1 MIHIKKNKM
10 KVVNSVLELFGR
22 TPLVKLSKLTKD
34 IKASVY
40 AKMESMNPGAS
51 VKDRI
56 GLAMIDDAVARG
68 VLKPGGTIIEATSGN
83 TGIGLAIA
91 AVVKGYKCIFTMTE
105 KVSVEKRRYLQALG
119 ADVVIC
125 PMTAKHDTPEHYVSV
140 AKRIAEDTPNSL
152 FMYQYNNP
160 SNPEAHY
167 KTTGPE
173 LWEQTGG
180 KITHFVGSL
189 GTGGTVSGTG
199 RFLKEKDPNIK
210 IIAADPY
217 GSVFKTY
224 KESGVMTEGT
234 PYLVEG
240 IGQDMLPENVH
251 FKYIDEI
258 INVTDKDSF
267 HMSRRLSKEEGIFCG
282 GSTGTNLAAALKVA
296 KDLDENGLVVFVV
309 CDTGERYLSKHH
321 SDEWMREK
329 RLLEKDKTTV
339 GVVFQTKLSGG
350 LPNLVSASPNE
361 TIGEALNRLEEY
373 NISLLPV
380 IDENK
385 SLGSLTE
392 ADIMSRIIENPAI
405 IEKKVSDLMDKPYPV
420 IDESDDMKHGIQS
433 LKKSPAVLVSQYGR
447 IIGILTRI
455 DVLDFV

>member
-1 MIHIKKNKM
+1 M
-10 KVVNSVLELFGR
+10 KVANSILDLFGK
-22 TPLVKLSKLTKD
+22 TPLVRLNHLTKG
-34 IKASVY
+34 IKATVY
-40 AKMESMNPGAS
+40 AKMESMNPGGS

-56 GLAMIDDAVARG
+56 GIAMIEDAEIRG
-68 VLKPGGTIIEATSGN
+68 VLEPGGTIIEATSGN
-83 TGIGLAIA
+83 IGIGLAVA
-91 AVVKGYKCIFTMTE
+91 AAAKGYKCIFVMTE

-125 PMTAKHDTPEHYVSV
+125 PMTAKNDTPEHYISV
-140 AKRIAEDTPNSL
+140 AKRIAHETHNSL

-160 SNPEAHY
+160 ANPEAHY
-167 KTTGPE
+167 HSTGPE
-173 LWEQTGG
+173 LWEQTKG
-180 KITHFVGSL
+180 KITHFVSSI
-189 GTGGTVSGTG
+189 GTGGTISGTG
-199 RFLKEKDPNIK
+199 RYLKEKNPNIRV
-210 IIAADPY
+210 IAADPY
-217 GSVFKTY
+217 GSIFKTY

-267 HMSRRLSKEEGIFCG
+267 HMSRRLAREEGIFTG
-282 GSTGTNLAAALKVA
+282 GSTGTIVCAALKAA
-296 KDLDENGLVVFVV
+296 KDLTKDDIVVFIV

-350 LPNLVSASPNE
+350 LPNLVGAAPDE
-361 TIGEALNRLEEY
+361 TIGDALNRLEEF
-373 NISLLPV
+373 NISQMPV
-380 IDENK
+380 LDNNR
-385 SLGSLTE
+385 SVGSISE
-392 ADIMSRIIENPAI
+392 AELMSRIIEDPGI
-405 IEKKVSDLMDKPYPV
+405 IEKTVNEVMDSPYPIV
-420 IDESDDMKHGIQS
+420 DEAEDIKHGIQH

>member
-1 MIHIKKNKM
+1 M
-10 KVVNSVLELFGR
+10 KVVNSILELFGK
-22 TPLVKLSKLTKD
+22 TPLVKLNHITKD
-34 IKASVY
+34 IKAQVF

-56 GLAMIDDAVARG
+56 GLAMIEDAEKRG
-68 VLKPGGTIIEATSGN
+68 LLKPGGTIIEATSGN
-83 TGIGLAIA
+83 TGIGLALTSA
-91 AVVKGYKCIFTMTE
+91 VKGYKCIFTMTE

-140 AKRIAEDTPNSL
+140 AKRINADTPNSL
-152 FMYQYNNP
+152 FIYQYNNP
-160 SNPEAHY
+160 SNPDAHY
-167 KTTGPE
+167 HTTGPE
-173 LWEQTGG
+173 LWEQTHGR
-180 KITHFVGSL
+180 ITHFVGSL

-199 RFLKEKDPNIK
+199 RFLKEKNPNIK

-217 GSVFKTY
+217 GSIFKTY
-224 KESGVMTEGT
+224 KESGIMTEGT

-258 INVTDKDSF
+258 INITDKDSF
-267 HMSRRLSKEEGIFCG
+267 HLSRRLGREEGIFCG
-282 GSTGTNLAAALKVA
+282 GSTGTNLAAALRVA
-296 KDLDENGLVVFVV
+296 KDLDENGVVVFVV

-329 RLLEKDKTTV
+329 RLLEKDKTTI

-350 LPNLVSASPNE
+350 LPNMVSAAPAE
-361 TIGEALNRLEEY
+361 TIGEALARLEQY
-373 NISLLPV
+373 NVSQIPV
-380 IDENK
+380 LDENR
-385 SLGSLTE
+385 SVGALTE
-392 ADIMSRIIENPAI
+392 ADLMSMIIDDPATI
-405 IEKKVSDLMDKPYPV
+405 DKKVSEVMGKPYPV
-420 IDESDDMKHGIQS
+420 IDESEDIRHGIQY
-433 LKKSPAVLVSQYGR
+433 LKESPAILVSQYGR
-447 IIGILTRI
+447 LIGILTRY

>member
-1 MIHIKKNKM
+1 M
-10 KVVNSVLELFGR
+10 KVVNNITELFGN
-22 TPLVKLSKLTKD
+22 TPLVKLSALTKD

-56 GLAMIDDAVARG
+56 GLKMILEAEKSG
-68 VLKPGGTIIEATSGN
+68 ELNPGGTIIEATSGN
-83 TGIGLAIA
+83 TGIGLAIVA
-91 AVVKGYKCIFTMTE
+91 AVRGYKSIFVMTE
-105 KVSVEKRRYLQALG
+105 KVSVEKRRYLQAYG

-125 PMTAKHDTPEHYVSV
+125 PMTAVHDTPEHYVSV
-140 AKRIAEDTPNSL
+140 AKRIAAETPNSL

-167 KTTGPE
+167 LTTGPE

-199 RFLKEKDPNIK
+199 RFLKEKNPNIK

-217 GSVFKTY
+217 GSIFKTY
-224 KESGVMTEGT
+224 KDSGVMTEGT

-267 HMSRRLSKEEGIFCG
+267 HMSRRLTREEGIFCG
-282 GSTGTNLAAALKVA
+282 GSTGTNLVAALKVA
-296 KDLDENGLVVFVV
+296 KDLDKDGIVVFIV

-329 RLLEKDKTTV
+329 RLLEKDKTTI

-350 LPNLVSASPNE
+350 VPNLVSAFPDE
-361 TIGEALNRLEEY
+361 LIGEALNRLEQY
-373 NISLLPV
+373 NISQMPV
-380 IDENK
+380 IEDNK
-385 SLGSLTE
+385 SVGSISE
-392 ADIMSRIIENPAI
+392 AEIMSKIIDNPQI
-405 IEKKVSDLMDKPYPV
+405 IEKPVKDIMDKAYPV
-420 IDESDDMKHGIQS
+420 IDESEDIRHGIQQ
-433 LKKSPAVLVSQYGR
+433 LKKSPALIVSQYGR

>member
-1 MIHIKKNKM
+1 M
-10 KVVNSVLELFGR
+10 KVVNSILELFGK
-22 TPLVKLSKLTKD
+22 TPLVKLNHITKD
-34 IKASVY
+34 IKATVY

-56 GLAMIDDAVARG
+56 GLAMIEDAEKRG
-68 VLKPGGTIIEATSGN
+68 LLKPGGTIIEATSGN
-83 TGIGLAIA
+83 TGIGLALTA
-91 AVVKGYKCIFTMTE
+91 AVKGYKCIFTMTE

-125 PMTAKHDTPEHYVSV
+125 PMTAKHDTPENYVSV
-140 AKRIAEDTPNSL
+140 AKRINNDTPNSL

-160 SNPEAHY
+160 SNPDAHY
-167 KTTGPE
+167 HSTGPE
-173 LWEQTGG
+173 LWEQTHG
-180 KITHFVGSL
+180 KITHLVGSL
-189 GTGGTVSGTG
+189 GTGGTISGTG
-199 RFLKEKDPNIK
+199 RFLKEKNPNIK

-217 GSVFKTY
+217 GSIFKTY

-267 HMSRRLSKEEGIFCG
+267 HLSRRLGREEGIMCG

-296 KDLDENGLVVFVV
+296 KDLDENAVVVFIV

-329 RLLEKDKTTV
+329 RLLEKDKTTI
-339 GVVFQTKLSGG
+339 GVVFQTKLTGG
-350 LPNLVSASPNE
+350 LPNMISATPGE
-361 TIGEALNRLEEY
+361 TIGEALARLEQY
-373 NISLLPV
+373 NVSQIPV
-380 IDENK
+380 LDENH
-385 SLGSLTE
+385 SIGALTE
-392 ADIMSRIIENPAI
+392 ADLMSMIIDDPATI
-405 IEKKVSDLMDKPYPV
+405 DKKVSEVMGKPYPV
-420 IDESDDMKHGIQS
+420 IDESEDIKHGIQY
-433 LKKSPAVLVSQYGR
+433 LKESPAILVSQYGR
-447 IIGILTRI
+447 LIGILTRY
-455 DVLDFV
+455 DVLDFI

>member
-1 MIHIKKNKM
+1 M
-10 KVVNSVLELFGR
+10 KVVNSILELFGK
-22 TPLVKLSKLTKD
+22 TPLVKLNHITKD
-34 IKASVY
+34 IKATVY

-56 GLAMIDDAVARG
+56 GLAMIEDAEKRG
-68 VLKPGGTIIEATSGN
+68 LLKPGGTIIEATSGN
-83 TGIGLAIA
+83 TGIGLALTA
-91 AVVKGYKCIFTMTE
+91 AVKGYKCIFTMTE

-125 PMTAKHDTPEHYVSV
+125 PMTAKHDTPENYVSV
-140 AKRIAEDTPNSL
+140 AKRINNDTPNSL

-160 SNPEAHY
+160 SNPDAHY
-167 KTTGPE
+167 HSTGPE
-173 LWEQTGG
+173 LWEQTQG
-180 KITHFVGSL
+180 KITHLVGSL
-189 GTGGTVSGTG
+189 GTGGTISGTG
-199 RFLKEKDPNIK
+199 RFLKEKNPNIK

-217 GSVFKTY
+217 GSIFKTY

-267 HMSRRLSKEEGIFCG
+267 HLSRRLGREEGIMCG

-296 KDLDENGLVVFVV
+296 KDLDEKGVVVFIV

-329 RLLEKDKTTV
+329 RLIEKDKTTI

-350 LPNLVSASPNE
+350 LPNMISAEPGE
-361 TIGEALNRLEEY
+361 TIGEALAKLEQY
-373 NISLLPV
+373 NVSQIPV
-380 IDENK
+380 LDENR
-385 SLGSLTE
+385 SVGSLTE
-392 ADIMSRIIENPAI
+392 ADLMSMLIDDPATI
-405 IEKKVSDLMDKPYPV
+405 DKKVSEVMGKPYPV
-420 IDESDDMKHGIQS
+420 IDESEDIRHGIQY
-433 LKKSPAVLVSQYGR
+433 LKESPAILVSQYGR
-447 IIGILTRI
+447 LIGILTRY
-455 DVLDFV
+455 DVLDFI

>member
-1 MIHIKKNKM
+1 M
-10 KVVNSVLELFGR
+10 KVVNNITELFGN
-22 TPLVKLSKLTKD
+22 TPLVKLNALTKD
-34 IKASVY
+34 IKATIY

-56 GLAMIDDAVARG
+56 GLKMILEAEKSG
-68 VLKPGGTIIEATSGN
+68 ELTPGGTIIEATSGN
-83 TGIGLAIA
+83 TGIGLAIVA
-91 AVVKGYKCIFTMTE
+91 AVRGYKSIFVMTE
-105 KVSVEKRRYLQALG
+105 KVSVEKRRYLQAYG

-125 PMTAKHDTPEHYVSV
+125 PMTAVHDTPEHYVSV
-140 AKRIAEDTPNSL
+140 AKRIAEETPNSL

-167 KTTGPE
+167 LTTGPE

-199 RFLKEKDPNIK
+199 RFLKEKNPSIK

-217 GSVFKTY
+217 GSIFKTY
-224 KESGVMTEGT
+224 KDSGVMTEGT

-267 HMSRRLSKEEGIFCG
+267 HMSRRLTREEGIFCG
-282 GSTGTNLAAALKVA
+282 GSTGTNLVAALKVA
-296 KDLDENGLVVFVV
+296 KDLDKDGIVVFIV

-329 RLLEKDKTTV
+329 RLLEKDKTTI

-350 LPNLVSASPNE
+350 VPNLVSASPDE
-361 TIGEALNRLEEY
+361 LIGEALARLEQY
-373 NISLLPV
+373 NISQMPV
-380 IDENK
+380 IEDNK
-385 SLGSLTE
+385 SVGSISE
-392 ADIMSRIIENPAI
+392 AEIMSKIIDNPQI
-405 IEKKVSDLMDKPYPV
+405 IEKPVKDIMDKAYPV
-420 IDESDDMKHGIQS
+420 IDESEDIRHGIQE
-433 LKKSPAVLVSQYGR
+433 LKKSPALIVSQYGR

>member
-1 MIHIKKNKM
+1 M
-10 KVVNSVLELFGR
+10 KVANSILELFGK
-22 TPLVKLSKLTKD
+22 TPLVKLNHITKD
-34 IKASVY
+34 IKATVY

-56 GLAMIDDAVARG
+56 GLAMIEDAEKRG
-68 VLKPGGTIIEATSGN
+68 LLKPGGTIIEATSGN
-83 TGIGLAIA
+83 TGIGLALTA
-91 AVVKGYKCIFTMTE
+91 SVKGYKCIFTMTE
-105 KVSVEKRRYLQALG
+105 KVSIEKRRYLQALG

-125 PMTAKHDTPEHYVSV
+125 PMTAKHDSPENYVNV
-140 AKRIAEDTPNSL
+140 AKRINADTPNSL

-160 SNPEAHY
+160 SNPDAHY
-167 KTTGPE
+167 HTTGPE

-180 KITHFVGSL
+180 KITHFIGSL

-199 RFLKEKDPNIK
+199 RFLKEKNPKVK

-217 GSVFKTY
+217 GSIFKTY

-258 INVTDKDSF
+258 INITDKDSF
-267 HMSRRLSKEEGIFCG
+267 HMSRRLGREEGIFCG
-282 GSTGTNLAAALKVA
+282 GSTGTNLAAALRVA
-296 KDLDENGLVVFVV
+296 KELDETGLVVFVV

-329 RLLEKDKTTV
+329 RLLEKDKTTI

-350 LPNLVSASPNE
+350 LPNMISASPDE
-361 TIGEALNRLEEY
+361 TVGEALARLEQY
-373 NISLLPV
+373 NVSQIPV
-380 IDENK
+380 LEADR
-385 SLGSLTE
+385 SVGSLTE
-392 ADIMSRIIENPAI
+392 ADLMSMIIKDPSIA
-405 IEKKVSDLMDKPYPV
+405 EKKVSEIMDQAYPV
-420 IDESDDMKHGIQS
+420 VDESEDIKHGIQY
-433 LKKSPAVLVSQYGR
+433 LKEAPAILVSQYGR
-447 IIGILTRI
+447 TIGILTRY